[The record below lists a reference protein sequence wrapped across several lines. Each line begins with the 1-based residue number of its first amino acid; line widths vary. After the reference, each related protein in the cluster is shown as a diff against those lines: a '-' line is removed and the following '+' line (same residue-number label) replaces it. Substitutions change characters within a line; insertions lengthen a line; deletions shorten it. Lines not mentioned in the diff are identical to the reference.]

1 MEKKVTSPIVK
12 GLVITL
18 FLIVFGLIIY
28 FTGQV
33 ANKSMGYIQYVI
45 LLVGIIWSC
54 ISYSKQMNAQV
65 TFGNVFAH
73 GFKTSMVAAVL
84 LIVYTVL
91 AFKVLFPDMAD
102 TIMNS
107 TRTELIKQGKLTSE
121 QIQSA
126 MDMTRKFLIPFA
138 IGGILIMFAILGVI
152 SSLIGAAVAKKEPKD
167 PFATPTNM

>member
-33 ANKSMGYIQYVI
+33 ANKSMCYIQYVI
-45 LLVGIIWSC
+45 LFVGIIWSC

-107 TRTELIKQGKLTSE
+107 TRTELIKQGKLSSE

-152 SSLIGAAVAKKEPKD
+152 SSLIGAAIAKKEPKD
-167 PFATPTNM
+167 TFATPTNM